1 MDGAG
6 LSLSRHLLLPSPL
19 GLGPEPSTPGLPDKA
34 SGGERAGLGKSKAEL
49 RAERRAKQEAD
60 RAVKQARKGDPSQ
73 TAVPTKPRVG
83 PNEVQPGEALSGR
96 KGCW

>member
-6 LSLSRHLLLPSPL
+6 LRLSRHLLLPSPL
-19 GLGPEPSTPGLPDKA
+19 GLGPEPTTPGPPDKA
-34 SGGERAGLGKSKAEL
+34 CGGERAGLGKSKAEL

-73 TAVPTKPRVG
+73 TAVPAKPRVG
-83 PNEVQPGEALSGR
+83 PSEVQPGKALSG
-96 KGCW
+96 KKSCW